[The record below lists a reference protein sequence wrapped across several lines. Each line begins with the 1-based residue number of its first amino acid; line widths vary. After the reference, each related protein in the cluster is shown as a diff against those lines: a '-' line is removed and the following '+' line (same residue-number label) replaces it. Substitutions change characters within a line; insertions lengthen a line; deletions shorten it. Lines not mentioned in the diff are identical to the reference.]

1 MESFRGCSS
10 RPLGEDSLQMWDLNK
25 RLEAYLARVKF
36 LEEEN
41 ELLKAEIQGLKG
53 GSVETPWRAKYE
65 AEVAA
70 LRAALDRAYQEKC
83 VAELAR
89 DSLHEEARR
98 VRSHCQRERAAQ
110 EEAKRLLSLDK
121 KEMEEEKRAHIWL
134 REKATQLET
143 EMEDLVE
150 AHQEELLRL
159 DQEINS
165 FSQSLDGFRAV
176 PVCFQPVE
184 VEDYAKRL
192 SNIWKGAVETYK
204 TEVSQL
210 EASLCEAKENLWKAT
225 ERNRQNQLQLQQ
237 LEKELASL
245 QGRKKTLEE
254 SLSQQWAQQQG
265 DAEKLQMAM
274 EALEE
279 EKQSLR
285 GQIAQVLE
293 DRQQLMHLKM
303 SLSLEVA
310 TYRTLLEAESA
321 RLQLPATDLQLARG
335 LRDATITESTH
346 VRLPGPSM
354 DGGRSGSWDVRP
366 SPAAFP
372 KLRGFHSKVESASW
386 GTKSLSSAARE
397 FQKANASLRHSQA
410 TRSADGLLL
419 PPKETSAFRLDA
431 SQHSQRVTVTQ
442 LESLAQSVFCTQP
455 PLTFNSLE
463 LEEASGRSPESLDQ
477 GEESKRG
484 AEREAEGRGGE
495 EGKASGEKETEEE
508 EEEEEETRLRHEPPA
523 EREVL
528 NGPFLS
534 QMVTEAVETAIQEVI
549 PKETHLESSLLK
561 AVKSQTDVSS
571 DRVSSLEEENKD
583 TLPPTRT
590 EGLEEAQEDHMGESQ
605 PTDLLEDLQV
615 CEDFA
620 EVNGGQEAW
629 AELQGPEEAWQALE
643 AEAPWALGAGPP
655 RVERTEE
662 GGAVLVPEDQEG
674 DEERGSPEWK
684 EGEADEELPALL
696 GMTLGNLLGEA
707 PRNSEF
713 ATEAPAKVSGNQE
726 GWELDSPPSDVP
738 EGAPE
743 VKPEEVHGGTEE
755 VEMVSPE
762 DLLSERREEPQ
773 SPTREGEPCNLQ
785 AGLFEREHLE
795 VEGSPAE
802 EDPSSAILTASSA
815 GEHQAALFPEGEQ
828 ESVESHEELL
838 HEADSAPPEEEN
850 QPKDLDSELFC
861 TEGDRPRSSGSALD
875 EDGISADE
883 PERVESRE
891 AAEEEEGD
899 VVRSL
904 PTEDTGD
911 EGTMETE
918 GPLDGEAP
926 KSTWEVGVA
935 SLQAQETLQ
944 EEQRT
949 EVPEEQP
956 PEEQEEGGREG
967 GGGFSGTPLQAEGSN
982 VEERGS
988 ETISG
993 VSETED
999 IMDALEMEEVRGAV
1013 VAGKLLP
1020 KEENAPEGS
1029 EDRELGL
1036 DSPQAGEPPAEA
1048 EGPSTEE
1055 TTCPEE
1061 VQGSPPEAESLAE
1074 DSVFRGEDSG
1084 SEDTSKHLEI
1094 LPDFQRERAGAGEET
1109 LPAPLALDN
1118 GLTVP
1123 ETPPIPSLG
1132 REETPP
1138 LAPEAEA
1145 PLSGE
1150 DAASVKVDG
1159 VEEGAPKGESGHSPQ
1174 ALPEEVGPCSEELLA
1189 AEGPAEARVQRSP
1202 LTGEDEDQGPGE
1214 SGVPGEDEREE
1225 LEGAPGREP
1234 EEDPWQESEVARGPA
1249 VPKEEMDAELPLGPG
1264 EPGGFPA
1271 DGLDAR
1277 YSQHEEEEEEGPLE
1291 FSDPEATV
1299 VAPAKVSPLTSVAHL
1314 EEIVLEGES
1323 SLPGPR
1329 GAVESDLLESGED
1342 EGFLVL
1348 DPEDLI
1354 QQKTLTVEG
1363 PPGSGVPETFPED
1376 VVGLSLDSQRDPNIL
1391 EIVEQAL
1398 EFNQELMKAAEEEL
1412 GGLGSPEERS
1422 PYAPPAGRDR
1432 GLPRLSPEAPEGS
1445 SPVPRE
1451 AHLSLESQANGLQEE
1466 ASLEDFPSELL
1477 NGLGQEETDP
1487 PGDDGFVKRVTITPQ
1502 FCTEGHFPMA
1512 ETLSQSPPP
1521 IPGCE
1526 EGLRSGGISPEGL
1539 EKVSLDLE
1547 GQEALEENLLEQ
1559 KSCGKGG
1566 KETKLE
1572 PRPFLFGDDIRHQ
1585 PLEFHPEGDLD
1596 LQPSEDH

>member
-1 MESFRGCSS
+1 MESFLGYSS

-41 ELLKAEIQGLKG
+41 ELLKAEIEGLKG
-53 GSVETPWRAKYE
+53 GLVETPWRAKYE

-70 LRAALDRAYQEKC
+70 LRVTLDRAYQEKC

-89 DSLHEEARR
+89 DSLHEEAQR

-110 EEAKRLLSLDK
+110 EEAKMLLSMGK

-134 REKATQLET
+134 REKATQLEK
-143 EMEDLVE
+143 EVEDLVE

-159 DQEINS
+159 EQEMTS

-237 LEKELASL
+237 LEKELASHKA
-245 QGRKKTLEE
+245 RKVALEE

-335 LRDATITESTH
+335 LRDATITESAH
-346 VRLPGPSM
+346 GRLPGPSM

-366 SPAAFP
+366 SLAAFP
-372 KLRGFHSKVESASW
+372 KLRGFHSKVESAPW
-386 GTKSLSSAARE
+386 GAKSPSSAARE

-410 TRSADGLLL
+410 SRSADGLLL
-419 PPKETSAFRLDA
+419 LPPPPPKEASAFRLDA

-442 LESLAQSVFCTQP
+442 LESLAQSIFCTQP
-455 PLTFNSLE
+455 PLAFHSLE

-477 GEESKRG
+477 GEESKKG
-484 AEREAEGRGGE
+484 VEREAEGRGGE
-495 EGKASGEKETEEE
+495 EGKAFGEKGLEEEEE

-534 QMVTEAVETAIQEVI
+534 QMVTEAVETAIQEVS

-561 AVKSQTDVSS
+561 AVKSQADISS
-571 DRVSSLEEENKD
+571 DGASSLEEETKD
-583 TLPPTRT
+583 TLPPSPT
-590 EGLEEAQEDHMGESQ
+590 EEAREDHTGESQ
-605 PTDLLEDLQV
+605 PADPLEDLQV

-629 AELQGPEEAWQALE
+629 AELHGPEEAWEALE

-655 RVERTEE
+655 RVERAEE
-662 GGAVLVPEDQEG
+662 GGAVLVLGEQEG

-684 EGEADEELPALL
+684 EGETDEELPAFL
-696 GMTLGNLLGEA
+696 GMTLGNPLGEA
-707 PRNSEF
+707 PRNSE
-713 ATEAPAKVSGNQE
+713 ALAKVSGNQE
-726 GWELDSPPSDVP
+726 GWELDSPPSDIP

-762 DLLSERREEPQ
+762 DLLFEGREDPQ
-773 SPTREGEPCNLQ
+773 SPPREGEPCDLQ

-795 VEGSPAE
+795 VAGSPAE
-802 EDPSSAILTASSA
+802 EDPSPAILTASSA
-815 GEHQAALFPEGEQ
+815 GEHQTALFPVGEQ
-828 ESVESHEELL
+828 KSVESHKELL
-838 HEADSAPPEEEN
+838 QEADSAPPEEEN
-850 QPKDLDSELFC
+850 QPKGLDSELFC
-861 TEGDRPRSSGSALD
+861 TE
-875 EDGISADE
+875 
-883 PERVESRE
+883 
-891 AAEEEEGD
+891 
-899 VVRSL
+899 
-904 PTEDTGD
+904 
-911 EGTMETE
+911 
-918 GPLDGEAP
+918 
-926 KSTWEVGVA
+926 
-935 SLQAQETLQ
+935 
-944 EEQRT
+944 
-949 EVPEEQP
+949 
-956 PEEQEEGGREG
+956 
-967 GGGFSGTPLQAEGSN
+967 
-982 VEERGS
+982 
-988 ETISG
+988 
-993 VSETED
+993 ED

-1013 VAGKLLP
+1013 VAGTLLP
-1020 KEENAPEGS
+1020 KEGNAPEGS

-1036 DSPQAGEPPAEA
+1036 DPPQAGEPPA
-1048 EGPSTEE
+1048 SREE

-1061 VQGSPPEAESLAE
+1061 VQDSPPETEAPAE
-1074 DSVFRGEDSG
+1074 DSVARGEGSG
-1084 SEDTSKHLEI
+1084 SEETPKHLETV
-1094 LPDFQRERAGAGEET
+1094 PDSQRERGGAGEENALLGET
-1109 LPAPLALDN
+1109 LPAPPALDN

-1123 ETPPIPSLG
+1123 ETPPLPSLE
-1132 REETPP
+1132 REEMPP
-1138 LAPEAEA
+1138 VAPESEA
-1145 PLSGE
+1145 PILGE
-1150 DAASVKVDG
+1150 DAASVEEDG

-1174 ALPEEVGPCSEELLA
+1174 SLSEEVGPCSEELLA
-1189 AEGPAEARVQRSP
+1189 AEGPAEAGVQRSP
-1202 LTGEDEDQGPGE
+1202 LTGEGEDMGPGE
-1214 SGVPGEDEREE
+1214 SGVPREDEQEE
-1225 LEGAPGREP
+1225 LEGAPGRAP
-1234 EEDPWQESEVARGPA
+1234 EEDPWQESEVARGPG
-1249 VPKEEMDAELPLGPG
+1249 VPKEEVGPG
-1264 EPGGFPA
+1264 DPGGFPT

-1277 YSQHEEEEEEGPLE
+1277 YSQHEEEEEEEEEEEDQGPLE

-1314 EEIVLEGES
+1314 GEIVLEGES
-1323 SLPGPR
+1323 ILPGPR
-1329 GAVESDLLESGED
+1329 RAVESDLLESGED
-1342 EGFLVL
+1342 EGSPVL

-1354 QQKTLTVEG
+1354 QQKTVTVED
-1363 PPGSGVPETFPED
+1363 PPGSSFPETFPED
-1376 VVGLSLDSQRDPNIL
+1376 VVGLSLDSQGDPNIL

-1422 PYAPPAGRDR
+1422 PYAPPAGQDR
-1432 GLPRLSPEAPEGS
+1432 GPPRLSPEAPEGS

-1451 AHLSLESQANGLQEE
+1451 AHPLLESQANGLQEE
-1466 ASLEDFPSELL
+1466 ASLEDLPSELL
-1477 NGLGQEETDP
+1477 NGLNGQEETDP
-1487 PGDDGFVKRVTITPQ
+1487 PGDDGFIKRVTITPQ
-1502 FCTEGHFPMA
+1502 FCTEGPFPMA
-1512 ETLSQSPPP
+1512 ETLSHSPPP
-1521 IPGCE
+1521 IPGGE

-1539 EKVSLDLE
+1539 GKVSLHLE
-1547 GQEALEENLLEQ
+1547 GQEALEENLLEDPRQ
-1559 KSCGKGG
+1559 KSHGKGG

-1572 PRPFLFGDDIRHQ
+1572 PRPFLFGDEIRHQ
-1585 PLEFHPEGDLD
+1585 PLEFRPEGDLD